1 MDERNSAMKLLRIDS
16 SARPEMSHRS
26 AHGSHTRR
34 LTERFVHRWLQNRS
48 HDRVTSRDVGQ
59 SPPRPVTE
67 TWIRAAFTKADQ
79 REPWMNKTLS
89 ESDALV
95 DELITA
101 DLIVAGVPMYN
112 FGMPAQ
118 FKAYIDNVVRVG
130 RTFGFDRARP
140 ENPYSPLLAGTGK
153 RLVVMSARGDYG
165 YDPGGHM
172 AHINHV
178 DAAVRDV
185 FAFLGVT
192 DSHSIAV
199 EYDEFR
205 DERLQASIAAA
216 ERAVDDLVDR
226 LVKKAEPQPA
236 A

>member
-1 MDERNSAMKLLRIDS
+1 
-16 SARPEMSHRS
+16 
-26 AHGSHTRR
+26 
-34 LTERFVHRWLQNRS
+34 
-48 HDRVTSRDVGQ
+48 
-59 SPPRPVTE
+59 
-67 TWIRAAFTKADQ
+67 
-79 REPWMNKTLS
+79 
-89 ESDALV
+89 
-95 DELITA
+95 
-101 DLIVAGVPMYN
+101 
-112 FGMPAQ
+112 
-118 FKAYIDNVVRVG
+118 VRVG

-165 YDPGGHM
+165 YDPGGRM

-192 DSHSIAV
+192 DFYSIAV

-216 ERAVDDLVDR
+216 EQAVDDLVDR
-226 LVKKAEPQPA
+226 LVKKVEPQPA
-236 A
+236 L